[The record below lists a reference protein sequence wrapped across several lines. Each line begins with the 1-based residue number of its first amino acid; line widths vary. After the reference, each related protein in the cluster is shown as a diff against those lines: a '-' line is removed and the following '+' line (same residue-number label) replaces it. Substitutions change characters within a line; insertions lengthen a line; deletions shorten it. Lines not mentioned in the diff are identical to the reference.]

1 MRGRKLKKFI
11 IRRILVGL
19 FTLFIIV
26 SLTFFLITLAPGD
39 PIMAKCQQMSESARV
54 VAIAKYGLDKPVLVR
69 YGIYMKNLILHGDLG
84 ESFIYVGRSVQDTI
98 QKTAP
103 ISAKI
108 GGIALLIQVFI
119 GVIIGTF
126 AAMNREKVT
135 DQVIRVAV
143 VLAICVPSFVFASL
157 LQYYI
162 AFKLKWL
169 PIFGWGKPEHYV
181 MPVIAMG
188 IGGLAG
194 YTKYMRNST
203 IGVMNEDYIVTAKAK
218 GVTKGRLIRKHILR
232 NALIPVITM
241 LGPSIAAIFGGSFIL
256 ESIFGIAGMGSSYV
270 KAVQDSDY
278 SLILGQTVFFAAI
291 YIIALIFVDIMY
303 GIVDPRIRLARDKN

>member
-1 MRGRKLKKFI
+1 MKKFI
-11 IRRILVGL
+11 IKRIIVG
-19 FTLFIIV
+19 FITLFIIT
-26 SLTFFLITLAPGD
+26 SMTFFLITLAPGD
-39 PIMAKCQQMSESARV
+39 PIMAKSKQMSESARAV
-54 VAIAKYGLDKPVLVR
+54 VIAKYGLDQPVLVR
-69 YGIYMKNLILHGDLG
+69 YTTYMKNLIFKGDLG

-98 QKTAP
+98 KKNAP

-108 GGIALLIQVFI
+108 GGIALLLQVSIGVFI
-119 GVIIGTF
+119 GTI
-126 AAMNREKVT
+126 AAMNREKIT
-135 DQVIRVAV
+135 DQVIRVLV
-143 VLAICVPSFVFASL
+143 VIAICIPSFVFASL
-157 LQYYI
+157 LQYFI
-162 AFKLKWL
+162 AFKMKLL
-169 PIFGWGKPEHYV
+169 PIFGWGEPQHYV
-181 MPVIAMG
+181 MPVMAMT

-218 GVTKGRLIRKHILR
+218 GVSKVRLVRKHILR

-256 ESIFGIAGMGSSYV
+256 ESIYGIHGMGSSYV

-278 SLILGQTVFFAAI
+278 TMILGQTIFFAAI

-303 GIVDPRIRLARDKN
+303 GVVDPRIRMAQNKH